1 MRTCECGVNAPSLL
15 EVDGESVMVFGLSE
29 VILRLEEEDL
39 SPNDPD
45 FNQAVLDA
53 LRETKNRIPK
63 DQQAGCIAAIA
74 EIYKEYLSAKRES
87 SRPKEK
93 HS

>member
-1 MRTCECGVNAPSLL
+1 MKSCECGVNAPSLL

-29 VILRLEEEDL
+29 VILRLEEGDL
-39 SPNDPD
+39 SPDDPD

-63 DQQAGCIAAIA
+63 DQEAGCIAAIA
-74 EIYKEYLSAKRES
+74 EIYREYLSAKTEPNG
-87 SRPKEK
+87 PKEK
-93 HS
+93 QS